1 MYELLFVGMLFLFYI
16 VALVDEAPDKKDK
29 EKKK

>member
-1 MYELLFVGMLFLFYI
+1 MYELLFVGMLYLFYI
-16 VALVDEAPDKKDK
+16 IAFIDEADKKDDK